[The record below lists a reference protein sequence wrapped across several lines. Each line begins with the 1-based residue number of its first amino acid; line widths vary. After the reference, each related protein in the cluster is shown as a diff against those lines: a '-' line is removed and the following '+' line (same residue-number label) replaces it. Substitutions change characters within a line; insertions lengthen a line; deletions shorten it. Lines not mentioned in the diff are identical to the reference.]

1 MHLFVRSILLS
12 AAIGFVAVPTQAQ
25 VFVTM
30 FSGAAEAPP
39 NNSPGIGSSTVTLDP
54 VAHTMRV
61 QAEFSGLLG
70 TTSAAHIH
78 AATTTPFSGTAGVAT
93 PTPTFPGFPSG
104 VTSGTYDRLF
114 DMTQTSSYNTAFF
127 NANGG
132 TAASAEAALF
142 SAIITGRAYFNI
154 HTSSFGGGEIRGFY
168 APVPGPSALATALIG
183 VVPGFCVV
191 LRRKRLAR

>member
-1 MHLFVRSILLS
+1 MNHILRSIILATALIVIAPS
-12 AAIGFVAVPTQAQ
+12 SQAQ

-30 FSGAAEAPP
+30 LSGAAEDTP

-54 VAHTMRV
+54 IAHTMRV
-61 QAEFSGLLG
+61 QADFSGLLG

-93 PTPTFPGFPSG
+93 PTPTFPDFPSG

-114 DMTQTSSYNTAFF
+114 DMTQTSSYNASFIT
-127 NANGG
+127 ANGG
-132 TAASAEAALF
+132 TTASAEAALF
-142 SAIITGRAYFNI
+142 SAIMTGRAYFNI

-168 APVPGPSALATALIG
+168 APVPGPSALAVFAGGGIPALLY
-183 VVPGFCVV
+183 
-191 LRRKRLAR
+191 LRRRRK